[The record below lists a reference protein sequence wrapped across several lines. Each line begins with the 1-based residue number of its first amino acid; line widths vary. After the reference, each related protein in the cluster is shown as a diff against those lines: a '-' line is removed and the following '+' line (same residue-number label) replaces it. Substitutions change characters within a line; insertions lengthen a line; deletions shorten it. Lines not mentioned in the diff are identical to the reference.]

1 MTYSRILGTG
11 SYLPDTI
18 MTNAMLAERIETS
31 DEWIVSRTGIRAR
44 HIAAE
49 DQKTSDLAYIAAQR
63 ALESAGLQASDIDLI
78 ILATT
83 TPDMVFPSTA
93 SILQEKL
100 GIPGV
105 PAFDVQAVCAGFV
118 YALATAN
125 GYIKSGMAKNVLVV
139 GAEVMSRLL
148 NWDDRRTCVLFGDGA
163 GAVVVGP
170 SEEPGILHAKLAADG
185 RYRDILKTEA
195 QIAGGEVDGTPFLY
209 MDGPAVFK
217 FAVKALSDIAE
228 KTLAEAGVQ
237 QDSVDWL
244 VPHQANVRIIE
255 ATAKHLQLS
264 MDKVIV
270 TLPEQGNTS
279 AASIPLAFD
288 HAVRNGQIQRGQTV
302 LMEGIGGGFAWGALL
317 LRY

>member
-11 SYLPDTI
+11 SYLPDTV

-148 NWDDRRTCVLFGDGA
+148 DWDDRRTCVLFGDGA

-170 SEEPGILHAKLAADG
+170 SDEPGILHAKLAADG

>member
-63 ALESAGLQASDIDLI
+63 ALENAGLQASDIDLI

>member
-11 SYLPDTI
+11 SYLPDTV

-44 HIAAE
+44 HIAAD

-148 NWDDRRTCVLFGDGA
+148 DWDDRRTCVLFGDGA

-244 VPHQANVRIIE
+244 VPHQANLRIIE
-255 ATAKHLQLS
+255 ATARHLQLS

-288 HAVRNGQIQRGQTV
+288 HAVRTGQIRRGQTV
-302 LMEGIGGGFAWGALL
+302 LMEGIGGGFTWGALL

>member
-11 SYLPDTI
+11 SYLPETV

-44 HIAAE
+44 HIAAD

-148 NWDDRRTCVLFGDGA
+148 DWGDRRTCVLFGDGA

-244 VPHQANVRIIE
+244 VPHQANLRIIE
-255 ATAKHLQLS
+255 ATARHLQLS

-288 HAVRNGQIQRGQTV
+288 HAVRTGQIRRGQTV
-302 LMEGIGGGFAWGALL
+302 LMEGIGGGFTWGALL

>member
-11 SYLPDTI
+11 SYLPDTV

-44 HIAAE
+44 HIAAD

-148 NWDDRRTCVLFGDGA
+148 DWGDRRTCVLFGDGA
-163 GAVVVGP
+163 GAVVVGA
-170 SEEPGILHAKLAADG
+170 SDEPGILHAKLAADG

-288 HAVRNGQIQRGQTV
+288 HAVRDGKIQRGQTV

>member
-11 SYLPDTI
+11 SYLPDTV

-44 HIAAE
+44 HIAAD

-148 NWDDRRTCVLFGDGA
+148 DWSDRRTCVLFGDGA